1 MQMCILFGWVNM
13 CVKLYFK
20 AYAKKNNIVTIRCRI
35 NILSVSTLNQKSK
48 SLQILIVKIKLSI
61 NKFPSNCIP
70 KKKKKIE
77 TLLHSSQYQTRA
89 HERNTALVMEKR

>member
-1 MQMCILFGWVNM
+1 M

-48 SLQILIVKIKLSI
+48 SLQILIVKIKHSI

-70 KKKKKIE
+70 NKKKNRNAPA
-77 TLLHSSQYQTRA
+77 LLTIQTRA